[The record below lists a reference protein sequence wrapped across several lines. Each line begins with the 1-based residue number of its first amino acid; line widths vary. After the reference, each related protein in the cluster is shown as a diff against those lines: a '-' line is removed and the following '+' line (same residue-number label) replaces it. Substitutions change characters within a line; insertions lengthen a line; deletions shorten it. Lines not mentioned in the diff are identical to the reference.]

1 MYKEIE
7 NEGSKFGSDY
17 LAALNFWGEF
27 KDEPGNLEKVIE
39 IIKYCERELGAT
51 TLAYV
56 IKSGSYVAIRFEKKP
71 SLSVVFVHVGFVDHR
86 VEIPG
91 SDWNTVHDIWRTDLP
106 TGKKSVSGYKKSPEI
121 NHLTCRNA
129 FSSIR
134 QIFQGVQFVLRVIS
148 QGSNSKL
155 RQSRTRFV

>member
-27 KDEPGNLEKVIE
+27 EDEPGNLEKVIE

-71 SLSVVFVHVGFVDHR
+71 SLSVVFVNPNFVDHR

-91 SDWNTVHDIWRTDLP
+91 SYWFEPRKLWRTDLP

-121 NHLTCRNA
+121 NHLTCKKC
-129 FSSIR
+129 
-134 QIFQGVQFVLRVIS
+134 FQQYPANLPGCPICT
-148 QGSNSKL
+148 QGD
-155 RQSRTRFV
+155 

>member
-86 VEIPG
+86 IEISG
-91 SDWNTVHDIWRTDLP
+91 SYWFEPRKLWRTDLP

-121 NHLTCRNA
+121 NHLTCKKC
-129 FSSIR
+129 
-134 QIFQGVQFVLRVIS
+134 FQQYPANLPGCPICT
-148 QGSNSKL
+148 QGD
-155 RQSRTRFV
+155 